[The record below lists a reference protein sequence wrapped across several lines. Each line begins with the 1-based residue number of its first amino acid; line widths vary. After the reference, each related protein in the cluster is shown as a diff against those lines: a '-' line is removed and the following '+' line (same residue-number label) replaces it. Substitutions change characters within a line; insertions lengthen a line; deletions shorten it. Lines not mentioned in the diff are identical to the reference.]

1 VDFRALRFPGL
12 ISAVTI
18 PTGGTS
24 DYGPEMLHHAAQGEP
39 YKCFVRPDTRLPF
52 MVMPDAI
59 KALLYLEQAPKNSL
73 SQLVYNVTSFSPSAQ
88 KFHDIV
94 KTAFP
99 EADIE
104 FVPHL
109 SRQAIVDSWPADID
123 DTAAQRDWGWQPDYN
138 QGRAFDEYLIPA
150 IRQRYTSLQKT

>member
-1 VDFRALRFPGL
+1 
-12 ISAVTI
+12 
-18 PTGGTS
+18 
-24 DYGPEMLHHAAQGEP
+24 
-39 YKCFVRPDTRLPF
+39 

-59 KALLYLEQAPKNSL
+59 KALLYLEQAPKDSL
-73 SQLVYNVTSFSPSAQ
+73 SQLVYNVTSFSPPAQ

-94 KTAFP
+94 KAAFP
-99 EADIE
+99 EAEID

-138 QGRAFDEYLIPA
+138 QVRAFDEFLIPA
-150 IRQRYTSLQKT
+150 VRQRYASLQKT